1 MIFAHRYK
9 EGLAGGNFELVIS
22 GRPYFSSV
30 YAALGATTI
39 WDDKQ
44 MREITLKQLA
54 GAMWMFSYIEL

>member
-22 GRPYFSSV
+22 GRHFVVQFMLLLVNYN
-30 YAALGATTI
+30 